1 MPDGGKRLRG
11 AGGNRAMCLHFGL
24 GKQGILGINARNL
37 DYIFPSNPR
46 KYYPLVD
53 NKLLTKELAGRAG
66 IASPELYAV
75 IEWQEQIRHFEELI
89 GDHDQFVIKPAQGSG
104 GGGIMVIGGRDGKG
118 FVKGSGAVISAAD
131 IRYHISNIL
140 SGLFSLGGGAD
151 KAIIEYRVHI
161 APLFKDIAYQ
171 GVPDIRL
178 IIYRGVPVM
187 AMLRVPTK
195 ESDGKANLHAGG
207 IGIGISMKGGVTT
220 GGIRRGQFIDR
231 HNDTGARLDG
241 IAIPAWRKM
250 LELGSRFEEMIGL
263 GYIGVDL
270 VIDDDL
276 GPMLLEVNARPGL
289 AIQVANKSGLKPRL
303 ELVKKHIDTL
313 RGTEAKV
320 TFAVDNFA

>member
-1 MPDGGKRLRG
+1 MGF
-11 AGGNRAMCLHFGL
+11 HFGL
-24 GKQGILGINARNL
+24 GKQGILGINARNI
-37 DYIFPSNPR
+37 DYIFSSNPR

-53 NKLLTKELAGRAG
+53 NKLLTKELANQAG
-66 IASPELYAV
+66 VTSPELYGV
-75 IEWQEQIRHFEELI
+75 IEWQEQIRHFEEMI
-89 GDHDQFVIKPAQGSG
+89 RDRETFVIKPAQGSG
-104 GGGIMVIGGRDGKG
+104 GGGIMVIGGRSEKG
-118 FVKGSGAVISAAD
+118 YIKSSGAVVTASD
-131 IRYHISNIL
+131 IQYHISNIL
-140 SGLFSLGGGAD
+140 NGLFSLGGVAD

-178 IIYRGVPVM
+178 IIYQGVPVM

-207 IGIGISMKGGVTT
+207 IGIGISMKSGVTT
-220 GGIRRGQFIDR
+220 GGIWRGQFIDQ

-250 LELGSRFEEMIGL
+250 LELGSRFEGIIGL

-289 AIQVANKSGLKPRL
+289 AIQVANKAGLKPRL
-303 ELVKKHIDTL
+303 ELVKQHISKLQGVD
-313 RGTEAKV
+313 AKV
-320 TFAVDNFA
+320 DFCMEQFA

>member
-1 MPDGGKRLRG
+1 MEFNFR
-11 AGGNRAMCLHFGL
+11 L
-24 GKQGILGINARNL
+24 GKQGILGINARNI
-37 DYIFPSNPR
+37 DYIFAANPR

-53 NKLLTKELAGRAG
+53 NKLLTKELAARAG
-66 IASPELYAV
+66 VASPELYGV
-75 IEWQEQIRHFEELI
+75 IEWQEQIRHFEEMI
-89 GDHDQFVIKPAQGSG
+89 EGRDEFVIKPAQGSG
-104 GGGIMVIGGRDGKG
+104 GGGIMVIGGRNEKG
-118 FVKGSGAVISAAD
+118 YVKSSGSVLTRGD
-131 IRYHISNIL
+131 IRYHLSNVL
-140 SGLFSLGGGAD
+140 NGLFSLGGVPD

-161 APLFKDIAYQ
+161 APLFRDIAYQ

-207 IGIGISMKGGVTT
+207 IGIGVSMKSGVTT
-220 GGIRRGQFIDR
+220 GGIWRGQFINQ

-241 IAIPAWRKM
+241 IAIPGWKKM
-250 LELGSRFEEMIGL
+250 LEIGARFEEIIGL

-289 AIQVANKSGLKPRL
+289 AIQVANKAGLKPRL
-303 ELVKKHIDTL
+303 EEVDKHLKELTDI
-313 RGTEAKV
+313 ESKV
-320 TFAVDNFA
+320 AFSMEHFA

>member
-1 MPDGGKRLRG
+1 MEFNFRLKE
-11 AGGNRAMCLHFGL
+11 M
-24 GKQGILGINARNL
+24 GILGINARNL

-53 NKLLTKELAGRAG
+53 NKLLTKELAMKAG
-66 IASPELYAV
+66 VTSPELYGV
-75 IEWQEQIRHFEELI
+75 IKWQEQIRHFEEI
-89 GDHDQFVIKPAQGSG
+89 IAGRDQFVIKPAQGSG
-104 GGGIMVIGGRDGKG
+104 GGGIMVIGGRNEKG
-118 FVKGSGAVISAAD
+118 FLKSSGAVITTSD
-131 IRYHISNIL
+131 IQYHISNIL
-140 SGLFSLGGGAD
+140 NGLFSLGGGAD
-151 KAIIEYRVHI
+151 EAIIEYRVHI

-178 IIYRGVPVM
+178 IIYHGVPVM

-207 IGIGISMKGGVTT
+207 IGIGISMKNGVTT
-220 GGIRRGQFIDR
+220 GGIWRGQFIDQ

-241 IAIPAWRKM
+241 IAIPAWKKM
-250 LELGSRFEEMIGL
+250 LELGSRFEDIIGL

-289 AIQVANKSGLKPRL
+289 AIQVANKAGLKPRL
-303 ELVKKHIDTL
+303 KLVDAHIASLTDID
-313 RGTEAKV
+313 AKV
-320 TFAVDNFA
+320 AFSMEQFA